1 MTIVPINVWLLERG
15 NFQPVWWP
23 WFWFDSFHH
32 LWFLWMLLLLVAV
45 FVVAARLGLQFGHR
59 LWCLAIPA
67 TLLPQCLMHEP
78 IFGPDTSDG
87 PIPNP
92 VVLAYYAL
100 FFAFGVFCY
109 RSNIVINRRWAFALI
124 PALTVVLLPG
134 LVLLYEFPAP

>member
-1 MTIVPINVWLLERG
+1 
-15 NFQPVWWP
+15 
-23 WFWFDSFHH
+23 
-32 LWFLWMLLLLVAV
+32 MLLLLVAV

-59 LWCLAIPA
+59 LWCLEIPA

-92 VVLAYYAL
+92 VVSAYYAL